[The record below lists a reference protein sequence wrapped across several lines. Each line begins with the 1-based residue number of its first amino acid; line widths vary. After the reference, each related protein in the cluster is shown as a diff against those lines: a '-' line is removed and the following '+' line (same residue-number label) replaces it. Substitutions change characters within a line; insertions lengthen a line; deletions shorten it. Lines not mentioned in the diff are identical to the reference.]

1 MAASISLGQ
10 RLPFVD
16 TLGRVFSYANKLIF
30 LNTRFEDH
38 EPDPRVVQALHDFVD
53 EHRLDGLHIRL
64 NEYNPLDDL
73 RRLLMNGRVNLLLRL
88 FFGLP
93 LWLATTLSVGRLFG
107 GDHYNPWS
115 DTVHLFSSHMG
126 IALHETGHA
135 LDFRRRRVPGLYA
148 LTRYIP
154 GVALYQEYLASR
166 YAVEFMRARGMH
178 EDELRALRILYPAY
192 STYVFGA
199 LVELFPSAG
208 VRSFLFPAI
217 ALGHVLGVQHARK
230 REAELANTL
239 PQVPTQVPTVSA
251 QWKEEW
257 SEALAEVSPS
267 TERGR
272 DLWGVFLG
280 LSAGSSLCGVGAL
293 PGAWLG
299 YRLVRRNGAAQGS
312 GTAPRATLP

>member
-1 MAASISLGQ
+1 VGASISQGQ

-16 TLGRVFSYANKLIF
+16 TLGRIFSYANKLVF

-38 EPDPRVVQALHDFVD
+38 EPDPRVVQALHRFVD
-53 EHRLDGLHIRL
+53 HHGLDGLHIRL

-88 FFGLP
+88 GFGLP
-93 LWLATTLSVGRLFG
+93 TWLATTLSVGRLFG

-135 LDFRRRRVPGLYA
+135 LDFRRRSLPGLYA

-154 GVALYQEYLASR
+154 GVALYQEYLASL
-166 YAVEFMRARGMH
+166 YAIEFMRQRGMH

-208 VRSFLFPAI
+208 VRGFLFPAI
-217 ALGHVLGVQHARK
+217 ALGHVLGVTHAQR
-230 REAELANTL
+230 REAELSRELAQA
-239 PQVPTQVPTVSA
+239 PSVSV
-251 QWKEEW
+251 QWKEELG
-257 SEALAEVSPS
+257 EALAEVNPS
-267 TERGR
+267 SERGR

-280 LSAGSSLCGVGAL
+280 LSAGSALCGLGAL
-293 PGAWLG
+293 PGAWAG
-299 YRLVRRNGAAQGS
+299 YRLVRRSEPS
-312 GTAPRATLP
+312 GRATLP